1 MRLTSKTAIITG
13 GSSGIG
19 AATVIKYL
27 AEGAHVIVW
36 DVIIPGETHK
46 SNSPGQFVQYQKVD
60 VTDRDQINSAITEL
74 KKNNFKVD
82 ILINNAGITADS
94 QMVKWKDGKVAR
106 EMTSDEFQRVISINL
121 TGVFNCTQAVIPM
134 MIENNGGVILNAASV
149 VGLYGNFGQTN
160 YVATKSGVI
169 GMTKV
174 WAREYGRYGIRVN
187 AVAPGFISTEMV
199 NKMPENV
206 LNDMKTHTPLGRL
219 GTPEDVANVYV
230 FLASEEASFIH
241 GAVISV
247 DGGIVIGT

>member
-1 MRLTSKTAIITG
+1 MILKGKTAIITG

-19 AATVIKYL
+19 AATVKKFIRS
-27 AEGAHVIVW
+27 GANVIVW
-36 DVIIPGETHK
+36 DVLIPETPMNND
-46 SNSPGQFVQYQKVD
+46 SNEPFIQYQKVD
-60 VTDRDQINSAITEL
+60 VTDRAQINSALVEL
-74 KKNNFKVD
+74 KKMSFIVD

-94 QMVKWKDGKVAR
+94 QMVKWKDGMVVK
-106 EMTSDEFQRVISINL
+106 EMTPDEFQRVVSINL
-121 TGVFNCTQAVIPM
+121 TGVFNCTQAVVPM
-134 MIENNGGVILNAASV
+134 MIENKGGVILNAASV

-199 NKMPENV
+199 QKMPENV
-206 LNDMKTHTPLGRL
+206 INDMKTHTPLGRL
-219 GTPEDVANVYV
+219 GTPEDVANVYA
-230 FLASEEASFIH
+230 FLASEEAAFIH